1 MRREPVATPNL
12 GAVTLTMVPAFSW
25 SFGCSPTAASMAAG
39 YYDNNGYPEMYTGPT
54 NWGFMPMDN
63 SIWGTSSQFPE
74 VQFAL
79 MLVDR

>member
-1 MRREPVATPNL
+1 
-12 GAVTLTMVPAFSW
+12 
-25 SFGCSPTAASMAAG
+25 MAAG